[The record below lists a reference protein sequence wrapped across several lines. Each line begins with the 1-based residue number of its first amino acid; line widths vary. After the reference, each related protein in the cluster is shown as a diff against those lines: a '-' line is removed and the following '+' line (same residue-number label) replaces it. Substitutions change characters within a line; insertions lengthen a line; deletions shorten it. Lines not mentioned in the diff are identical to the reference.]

1 MKKHIT
7 LLSGLLLV
15 SGAFAQQS
23 KINVGAKPASAINT
37 DAQQAPVKPLAQTK
51 ALGTAFWTNDFSTP
65 SDWTIDNDG
74 QPGTGNYGW
83 NINATKEGWAN
94 TTTQGIINSTSDGN
108 FAELGNGL
116 PPSQANPNGT
126 MSSNVDYN
134 LTTSAPIAITTNN
147 ISLSFFQNGALF
159 NDLQEFQISLDGTN
173 FISVGNNNDKGVLSQ
188 AGGSAYPNPDFVTVN
203 LASYIP
209 VNATQIWI
217 RFHWTT
223 RFPSSTSPNA
233 WITYGWNIDDV
244 ALTTNADY
252 DVKVQSTYWGSEG
265 LAYYKIP
272 TAQIVPIDF
281 SANVLNNGTD
291 TMNNV
296 VYNVNISGAGTFAGT
311 SNAVNIFP
319 INDDSL
325 AISTQ
330 FTPSAVGTY
339 NVTRSITSTE
349 TDDIPANNTL
359 ANYSFD
365 VTNFIYARDN
375 SVYSG
380 YTDNQ
385 ANGFE
390 AGNFFDIY
398 TDYDL
403 EGINTRFAS
412 GTPLQSEVYARIYS
426 LDANGDFVLI
436 DETDLVALVSGNL
449 NSDYFIPFNT
459 PVTLS
464 PGTYLA
470 MVGTYDPDVKI
481 ANAGTTDPQTSF
493 FLDGN
498 DITVSSDLYYTTDVP
513 VVRLNFD
520 PSMISVDEI
529 AEFTNL
535 NVAPNPFN
543 NETAIKFDL
552 KAASEVSVEVT
563 DLAGRVV
570 FSAPATQMNEGTQTI
585 AIDGAA
591 FGAGV
596 YNATLKVGNSV
607 TTKRIV
613 KK

>member
-23 KINVGAKPASAINT
+23 KINVGEKPASAINT
-37 DAQQAPVKPLAQTK
+37 DAQQVQAKPQAQTK
-51 ALGTAFWTNDFSTP
+51 ALGTTFWTNDFSTP

-74 QPGTGNYGW
+74 QPSSGNYGW

-94 TTTQGIINSTSDGN
+94 STTQGIINSTSDGN

-116 PPSQANPNGT
+116 PPSNANPNGT

-159 NDLQEFQISLDGTN
+159 IDLQEFQISLDGTN
-173 FISVGNNNDKGVLSQ
+173 FISVGNNSDKGVLSE
-188 AGGSAYPNPDFVTVN
+188 AGGSPYPNPDFVTVN

-209 VNATQIWI
+209 VGTTQIWI

-233 WITYGWNIDDV
+233 WLTYGWNIDDV
-244 ALTTNADY
+244 SLTTNADY

-265 LAYYKIP
+265 LAYYQIP
-272 TAQIVPIDF
+272 TTQIAPIDF
-281 SANVLNNGTD
+281 SANVLNNGVD

-296 VYNVNISGAGTFAGT
+296 VYNVNITGAGTFAGT
-311 SNAVNIFP
+311 STAATIFP

-325 AISTQ
+325 SITTQ

-339 NVTRSITSTE
+339 NVSRSITSTE
-349 TDDIPANNTL
+349 VDDIPTNNTL
-359 ANYSFD
+359 ANYSFA
-365 VTNFIYARDN
+365 VTDYVYARDN

-380 YTDNQ
+380 YQDNQ
-385 ANGFE
+385 TDPFE
-390 AGNFFDIY
+390 TGNFFDIWANQ
-398 TDYDL
+398 DL
-403 EGINTRFAS
+403 KGINVRFAT
-412 GTPLQSEVYARIYS
+412 GTPVGSEVYARLYS
-426 LDANGDFVLI
+426 IDVNGDFQI
-436 DETDLVALVSGNL
+436 EAESDLMTLASSNINNNYVFYLGTTVSLV
-449 NSDYFIPFNT
+449 
-459 PVTLS
+459 

-470 MVGTYDPDVKI
+470 MVGTYDPSVHI

-498 DITVSSDLYYTTDVP
+498 DISDNTKLFYTTDVP

-520 PSMISVDEI
+520 PTLSVNEI
-529 AEFTNL
+529 EEFTNL

-543 NETAIKFDL
+543 NETAISFNL
-552 KAASEVSVEVT
+552 KAATEVSVEVT

-570 FSAPATQMNEGTQTI
+570 YSAPATQMNEGTQTI